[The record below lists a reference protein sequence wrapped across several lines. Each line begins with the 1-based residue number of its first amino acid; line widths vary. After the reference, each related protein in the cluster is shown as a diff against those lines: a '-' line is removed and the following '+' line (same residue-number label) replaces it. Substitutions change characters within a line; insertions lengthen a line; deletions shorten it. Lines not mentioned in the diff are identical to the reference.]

1 MIWLLDLRIFE
12 SKTKL
17 FPEVRFTPLNFN
29 IPFFERILI
38 SLADIR
44 LAFSKI
50 ISSFL
55 AFKWILDKD
64 EEIKDFANILS
75 AKTVCIFLENKLA
88 LFMFISLFALRLNSF
103 TESIL
108 EFCADKLLEIISIL
122 DKFSWL
128 KIIVLFKFT
137 SCPSKKILLFAAICF
152 EEERFKA
159 SFVFI
164 LKLFLLAV
172 IEEFVSS
179 KLEAFISMLEAKI
192 FVLSP
197 VILNTS
203 NTIFLKAWNI
213 ELEALIFVLDTIFKF
228 SLV

>member
-1 MIWLLDLRIFE
+1 M
-12 SKTKL
+12 
-17 FPEVRFTPLNFN
+17 
-29 IPFFERILI
+29 
-38 SLADIR
+38 
-44 LAFSKI
+44 
-50 ISSFL
+50 
-55 AFKWILDKD
+55 
-64 EEIKDFANILS
+64 
-75 AKTVCIFLENKLA
+75 
-88 LFMFISLFALRLNSF
+88 
-103 TESIL
+103 
-108 EFCADKLLEIISIL
+108 
-122 DKFSWL
+122 
-128 KIIVLFKFT
+128 FKFT
-137 SCPSKKILLFAAICF
+137 SFPSKKILLLAAICF